1 VSAGHISDASEIRRE
16 VTWCTAVERAVSQ
29 DGDFETDS
37 FRYSQPVKA
46 DQRIGD
52 TVVPTNPVDESC
64 CSTLS
69 RLKSLDD
76 DDIICHHYKCG

>member
-1 VSAGHISDASEIRRE
+1 MSAGHISNASDIRRE
-16 VTWCTAVERAVSQ
+16 LAWCTAVERAVSQ

-52 TVVPTNPVDESC
+52 MVVPTNPVDEPC
-64 CSTLS
+64 CCILS
-69 RLKSLDD
+69 RLKSLNEV
-76 DDIICHHYKCG
+76 GR